1 MFDAALQTL
10 MDIAREAWM
19 FIAAIII
26 VVGLIGALI
35 AVLKGVTGASFGSS
49 QMAGIAIVSAVGIVI
64 LILVGFLVIPSLGD
78 ILRDASPNPPF

>member
-49 QMAGIAIVSAVGIVI
+49 QMAGIAIVSAVGIII

-78 ILRDASPNPPF
+78 ILSDASPNPPF

>member
-10 MDIAREAWM
+10 TDIAREAWL

-26 VVGLIGALI
+26 VVALIGALI

-49 QMAGIAIVSAVGIVI
+49 QMTGIAIVGAVGIII
-64 LILVGFLVIPSLGD
+64 LVLVGFLVIPSLGD
-78 ILRDASPNPPF
+78 VLRDASPNPPF